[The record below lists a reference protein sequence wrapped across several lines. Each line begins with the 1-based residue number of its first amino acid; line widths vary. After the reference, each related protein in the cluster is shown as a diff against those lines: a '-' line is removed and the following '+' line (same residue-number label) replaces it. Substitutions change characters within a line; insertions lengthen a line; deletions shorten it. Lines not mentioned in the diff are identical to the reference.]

1 MTRRIDLEAADKRL
15 TSYVNRILSRAA
27 ARADGELACRPGCA
41 ECCAGPFPISQVD
54 ALRLRRG
61 LAELA
66 ARDPLRAARVLRRAR
81 EGAALLEADLPADER
96 SRVISSDD
104 ASSDG
109 FFLRH
114 EALLCPALDSE
125 SGRCELY
132 ESRPISC
139 RSFGPPVVIEGVPLP
154 PCRLCFT
161 GASAR
166 RIDDCRVEVDCADL
180 EAPMLD
186 FLESRDGLAGETLV
200 AFALAGEASSAPMDR
215 RLVR

>member
-1 MTRRIDLEAADKRL
+1 
-15 TSYVNRILSRAA
+15 
-27 ARADGELACRPGCA
+27 
-41 ECCAGPFPISQVD
+41 
-54 ALRLRRG
+54 
-61 LAELA
+61 
-66 ARDPLRAARVLRRAR
+66 
-81 EGAALLEADLPADER
+81 
-96 SRVISSDD
+96 
-104 ASSDG
+104 
-109 FFLRH
+109 
-114 EALLCPALDSE
+114 
-125 SGRCELY
+125 
-132 ESRPISC
+132 
-139 RSFGPPVVIEGVPLP
+139 VVIEGVPLP